1 MPSASARPPRRVV
14 VLAPEF
20 PPSTMPPALRLR
32 FIVPHLHE
40 LGWEPIVVT
49 LAESSYE
56 TVVDRETCRLL
67 PDDLRVIRTP
77 ALPAGLT
84 RRAGFGDLGLR
95 AFPYHWRALSRL
107 CRAGEVDLVFISVP
121 PYFTP
126 VLGRLAWQRFRVPYV
141 LDYQDPWYTRYYA
154 ELPMSRRPGGWKW
167 AAVNGM
173 ARVLEPLALRH
184 ASHVTAVS
192 QATVDTVL
200 SSFPRIPAPPSTEIP
215 LGAEPADFDFLRRN
229 PRPNSLFDPG
239 DGLVHVSSTGRSG
252 VDMEPVLRG
261 LFLAV
266 RRGMEADPALFG
278 RLRLHFIG
286 TSYARS
292 GHATEQVLPLA
303 RAMGV
308 GDLVDEHPERIPY
321 LDALQVLLDSD
332 AVLAVGS
339 ELSHYTASKIF
350 PLILAQRPILAVFH
364 EASTVNSILRE
375 TGAGESVSF
384 GDGRP
389 PESVVPQ
396 IHDRLVTLVREGGAF
411 PHRPDLDAFR
421 PYTGRAMAERL
432 AGVFD
437 SVIRSAAP
445 GAQP

>member
-1 MPSASARPPRRVV
+1 
-14 VLAPEF
+14 
-20 PPSTMPPALRLR
+20 
-32 FIVPHLHE
+32 
-40 LGWEPIVVT
+40 
-49 LAESSYE
+49 
-56 TVVDRETCRLL
+56 
-67 PDDLRVIRTP
+67 
-77 ALPAGLT
+77 
-84 RRAGFGDLGLR
+84 
-95 AFPYHWRALSRL
+95 
-107 CRAGEVDLVFISVP
+107 
-121 PYFTP
+121 
-126 VLGRLAWQRFRVPYV
+126 
-141 LDYQDPWYTRYYA
+141 
-154 ELPMSRRPGGWKW
+154 
-167 AAVNGM
+167 
-173 ARVLEPLALRH
+173 
-184 ASHVTAVS
+184 
-192 QATVDTVL
+192 
-200 SSFPRIPAPPSTEIP
+200 
-215 LGAEPADFDFLRRN
+215 
-229 PRPNSLFDPG
+229 
-239 DGLVHVSSTGRSG
+239 
-252 VDMEPVLRG
+252 
-261 LFLAV
+261 
-266 RRGMEADPALFG
+266 MEADPALFG